1 MTPRRVDPMSTL
13 QKRPY
18 LTRTRLIQ
26 FAVGMAAGGLAGYGV
41 GQLAGEVRLAATWGW
56 SDALGMIVAGL
67 LLALGLVMLGASFSR
82 KAAGAMLDPGDPRP
96 ASAEQLKFARQQ
108 GWVLALSGV
117 MMAAPV
123 VAASYPLPYTPRA
136 ALLTGLVAVFILQTV
151 INLAFWQRADELMR
165 RMIAEVSMVSF
176 WVLQGALFLWAA
188 AEKLGLAPPLTTWDC
203 LTILMVFYLA
213 TSAIIGAR
221 RGFA

>member
-1 MTPRRVDPMSTL
+1 MPRKLDPMSTL
-13 QKRPY
+13 EKRPY
-18 LTRTRLIQ
+18 FTRTRLIQ
-26 FAVGMAAGGLAGYGV
+26 FAVGMAVGGLAGYGV
-41 GQLAGEVRLAATWGW
+41 GELAASIRLADAWGW
-56 SDALGMIVAGL
+56 SDMLGMVVAGL
-67 LLALGLVMLGASFSR
+67 LLAIGVSMLVASFNR

-96 ASAEQLKFARQQ
+96 ATTEQLKFARQQ
-108 GWVLALSGV
+108 GWVLALSGL
-117 MMAAPV
+117 MMATPV
-123 VAASYPLPYTPRA
+123 IAASYPLPYSLRA

-213 TSAIIGAR
+213 ASAIIGAR